1 MQSILKCAGISVVCF
16 LLCLQVHAVN
26 QPQVTSSLLQ
36 DHNTNPLFSIEQ
48 IINLTP
54 KDYKKITGKK
64 MRFSQKLALKWA
76 QHKIKV
82 KTKKGFPVNLE
93 ELNQDI
99 DASDFSFVGFLLG
112 FFLSIFGVL
121 LAYLIGERRK
131 IKWSWYGFAFGA
143 VIILVIL
150 LI

>member
-1 MQSILKCAGISVVCF
+1 MQSFLKCAGISVVCF
-16 LLCLQVHAVN
+16 LFCLQGHAAN
-26 QPQVTSSLLQ
+26 QPLLTTSSLK
-36 DHNTNPLFSIEQ
+36 DHNPNPLFSIEQ

-64 MRFSQKLALKWA
+64 MRFGQKLALKWV

-82 KTKKGFPVNLE
+82 KTKKGIPVNLD

-99 DASDFSFVGFLLG
+99 DASDFSFAGFLLG
-112 FFLSIFGVL
+112 FLLSIFGVL
-121 LAYLIGERRK
+121 VAYLIGDRRK
-131 IKWSWYGFAFGA
+131 IKWSWFGFAFGA
-143 VIILVIL
+143 VIILIIL